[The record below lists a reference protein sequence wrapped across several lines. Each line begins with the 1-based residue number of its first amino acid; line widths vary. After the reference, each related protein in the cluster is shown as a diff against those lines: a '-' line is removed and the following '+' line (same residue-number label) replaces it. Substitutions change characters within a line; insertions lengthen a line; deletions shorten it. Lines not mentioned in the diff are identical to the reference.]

1 MSDLRAAAE
10 QALDTLEHVQAH
22 IGRYDPP
29 VVTTI
34 ARAMQPTIDA
44 LRAAL
49 AAEQPQPEA
58 VAWPKV
64 NGTARMFDNARALMV
79 IMEREPTDDEMR
91 AFDDA
96 IKGWAAPPP
105 AAPQPEAQPVAVV
118 TECEACFTPDVCQLR
133 GKCDHYSTDWLRVA
147 PPPAAPEPSEAEFD
161 GLEWARK
168 FAEFDPPAPA
178 EQPQPVA
185 WMLRSSRGDAF
196 HAGATPPQPID
207 VFPWVPLYTAPQP
220 SAPEPSEAE
229 VEAAWRAIP
238 ASHEDSRVSVITK
251 GDVWVMLRAA
261 AAARNNNP
269 A

>member
-49 AAEQPQPEA
+49 
-58 VAWPKV
+58 
-64 NGTARMFDNARALMV
+64 
-79 IMEREPTDDEMR
+79 
-91 AFDDA
+91 
-96 IKGWAAPPP
+96 
-105 AAPQPEAQPVAVV
+105 
-118 TECEACFTPDVCQLR
+118 
-133 GKCDHYSTDWLRVA
+133 S
-147 PPPAAPEPSEAEFD
+147 
-161 GLEWARK
+161 
-168 FAEFDPPAPA
+168 A
-178 EQPQPVA
+178 EQPQPVCPHI
-185 WMLRSSRGDAF
+185 RSSGVGD
-196 HAGATPPQPID
+196 HATHWCALNGP
-207 VFPWVPLYTAPQP
+207 P
-220 SAPEPSEAE
+220 SAPEPSRTLTQDERDVFDAAERRSTKVVVPEPSEAQ

-261 AAARNNNP
+261 AAARNTNP

>member
-1 MSDLRAAAE
+1 MTLRAAAE

-49 AAEQPQPEA
+49 AAEQPQP
-58 VAWPKV
+58 
-64 NGTARMFDNARALMV
+64 
-79 IMEREPTDDEMR
+79 
-91 AFDDA
+91 
-96 IKGWAAPPP
+96 
-105 AAPQPEAQPVAVV
+105 VAVI

-133 GKCDHYSTDWLRVA
+133 GTCDHYSTDWLRVA
-147 PPPAAPEPSEAEFD
+147 PPPAATEPSD
-161 GLEWARK
+161 
-168 FAEFDPPAPA
+168 
-178 EQPQPVA
+178 
-185 WMLRSSRGDAF
+185 
-196 HAGATPPQPID
+196 
-207 VFPWVPLYTAPQP
+207 
-220 SAPEPSEAE
+220 AE

-261 AAARNNNP
+261 AAARK